1 MKYVIKLL
9 KGRKAAAKLELSHCK
24 EENEDYDK
32 VREKLTEEIEQL
44 EESLLIFS
52 HYNHLPFLETRP
64 AKTNKR

>member
-9 KGRKAAAKLELSHCK
+9 KGRKAAAKLELSRCK

-32 VREKLTEEIEQL
+32 VREKLTEEIEQI

-52 HYNHLPFLETRP
+52 HYNHLPFLETTTT
-64 AKTNKR
+64 KTNKR